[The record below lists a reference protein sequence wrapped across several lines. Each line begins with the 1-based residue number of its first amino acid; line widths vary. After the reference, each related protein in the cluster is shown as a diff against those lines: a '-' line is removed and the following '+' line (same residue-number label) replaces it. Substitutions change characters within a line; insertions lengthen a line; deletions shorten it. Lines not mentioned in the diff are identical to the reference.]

1 MVFVRAARALSTT
14 LEPPTRAKI
23 WIIYICIYASRII
36 RRRIKP
42 PPVRERVSARTER
55 EEAVPVEGTCALDR
69 APTQKNFTKN
79 NFSIHHGSGR
89 GSLSLL
95 AVVLI
100 FRPLP
105 QRPLSTWR
113 DFPAP
118 SVGAVMREVGSV
130 WFVYS
135 TTLLE
140 PAKGETDDLGYV
152 TKRLALIF
160 YTLFPTHILLG
171 GGARWEMENG
181 WKRIGACW
189 EI

>member
-1 MVFVRAARALSTT
+1 MHQVTCSSKRS
-14 LEPPTRAKI
+14 
-23 WIIYICIYASRII
+23 
-36 RRRIKP
+36 
-42 PPVRERVSARTER
+42 VRERASARTER

-100 FRPLP
+100 YRPLP

-118 SVGAVMREVGSV
+118 SVGAVMQEVGPV

-140 PAKGETDDLGYV
+140 PAKGETDDLGVRHQASCPDLLHTVPDPY
-152 TKRLALIF
+152 LA
-160 YTLFPTHILLG
+160 
-171 GGARWEMENG
+171 
-181 WKRIGACW
+181 
-189 EI
+189 

>member
-1 MVFVRAARALSTT
+1 MTHFKVPFSLKA
-14 LEPPTRAKI
+14 
-23 WIIYICIYASRII
+23 CISRNPQYASG
-36 RRRIKP
+36 RRRGRSWRK
-42 PPVRERVSARTER
+42 RSRLRAH
-55 EEAVPVEGTCALDR
+55 VPSTGRL
-69 APTQKNFTKN
+69 TQKTFTKN
-79 NFSIHHGSGR
+79 SFWIHHGSGR

-95 AVVLI
+95 AAVLI

-118 SVGAVMREVGSV
+118 SVGAVMREVGPV

-181 WKRIGACW
+181 WKKIGACW
-189 EI
+189 EIRVIPGAGSVGLCWGRQERTYPR

>member
-1 MVFVRAARALSTT
+1 MTSPLHPVTHAVH
-14 LEPPTRAKI
+14 PPTPPLHPVTSFYTPATSC
-23 WIIYICIYASRII
+23 YIPIA
-36 RRRIKP
+36 
-42 PPVRERVSARTER
+42 PVRERVSARTER

-95 AVVLI
+95 AAVLI

-118 SVGAVMREVGSV
+118 SVGAVMREVGPV

-160 YTLFPTHILLG
+160 
-171 GGARWEMENG
+171 
-181 WKRIGACW
+181 
-189 EI
+189 